1 MGAGAGLAEGRGPAL
16 LRGEARCRSR
26 QHPGLLGPGP
36 GWTVFPFL
44 PRLGGGGSRV
54 LGGKGGEKPRCVGPP
69 WAYRAS
75 PAGAGTLEQFPG
87 HTWGL
92 VPSLSPL
99 LPRERRVVSSAVGL
113 PAPHR
118 WRSPGPAV
126 RDGLGLTGQPRG
138 GQG

>member
-1 MGAGAGLAEGRGPAL
+1 MPEPAAPGPAGTGAGVDG
-16 LRGEARCRSR
+16 
-26 QHPGLLGPGP
+26 
-36 GWTVFPFL
+36 VPFSASA
-44 PRLGGGGSRV
+44 GGGEER
-54 LGGKGGEKPRCVGPP
+54 PRCVGPP

-75 PAGAGTLEQFPG
+75 PPGAGTVEQSPG

-92 VPSLSPL
+92 VPSSFPL

-113 PAPHR
+113 PAPQR

-138 GQG
+138 GQV

>member
-1 MGAGAGLAEGRGPAL
+1 MPEPAAPGPAGTGAGVDGVPFSASAGA
-16 LRGEARCRSR
+16 
-26 QHPGLLGPGP
+26 
-36 GWTVFPFL
+36 
-44 PRLGGGGSRV
+44 GGGSRV